1 MYNMRQRLFYKSV
14 VKKLPK
20 CNLVGPYCLPSNFKY
35 CHKSSC
41 LVTVNVWMLNH
52 ITCSVVVDD
61 VVSVSS
67 GCEKK
72 STAHVCIMGS
82 RFYQQQW
89 SRRDQGQG
97 IICSGLV
104 PCSDSGETNIYPT
117 RLGKV
122 LWVQWCWFESWSW
135 SPSAAV

>member
-1 MYNMRQRLFYKSV
+1 MEQLLFYKSV
-14 VKKLPK
+14 TERLPK
-20 CNLVGPYCLPSNFKY
+20 CNLVGPYCLPSSFKY
-35 CHKSSC
+35 CHKSLC
-41 LVTVNVWMLNH
+41 FATANVQILNH
-52 ITCSVVVDD
+52 ITCSFVVDD

-72 STAHVCIMGS
+72 SAAHLCLMGS

-89 SRRDQGQG
+89 SRRGQGQG

-104 PCSDSGETNIYPT
+104 PCSGSGETNIYPT

-122 LWVQWCWFESWSW
+122 L
-135 SPSAAV
+135 